1 MTHHAKC
8 LGTWISVPLA
18 LLLLT
23 ACASAPTVL
32 TQVEIREVKVPV
44 RTPMPDD
51 CFLDHRTP
59 RLDQEGTLTFR
70 EFDTWAEGLAQ
81 AIDRYRVQVARCR
94 ELNAQRQSE
103 VLPEE
108 P

>member
-1 MTHHAKC
+1 M
-8 LGTWISVPLA
+8 
-18 LLLLT
+18 
-23 ACASAPTVL
+23 
-32 TQVEIREVKVPV
+32 KVPV

-59 RLDQEGTLTFR
+59 RLDQEGDLTFR

-81 AIDRYRVQVARCR
+81 AIDRYRVQVQRCR
-94 ELNAQRQSE
+94 ELNDQRRSE
-103 VLPEE
+103 VPPEE